1 LAASF
6 AAMPRQ
12 DVEETDAREAST
24 SGGAATEPGRAMGPL
39 ELQVTVETGDRR
51 GAGTVAAVDI
61 TLVGTTGAVAT
72 LHIPGRCRDGEEL
85 LPRGSK
91 VTFPLVTDRDLGQI
105 AKIQVKRRNLDSA
118 LDKHM
123 DGGWF
128 LEQVSVSRPSGAGQ
142 ATLTFPCHAW
152 FGEDSE
158 GVTEGVQ
165 ERNLV
170 PSKPGSELGLE
181 GMEGFRFP
189 RPLSARISATVIP
202 HQDKVAAGMRAVN
215 RRNAGH
221 GGEDA
226 YFNTETGGVIG
237 LGVADGVY
245 AWRHRGI
252 DSGEMSRALMEEARW
267 AIEHGVRDPL
277 LVLGNAWYKTF
288 HANVQGSSTATV
300 LVIDR
305 ETGLLKSS
313 LLGDSGYM
321 ILSRRDLRGHSK
333 ERTRA
338 GQRYYERFRSP
349 QQEHHFGYPYQL
361 GHHDNSDRPEDAL
374 NLRQRVVPGD
384 VVVLGTDGLFDNL
397 HSEEVVACVNGLA
410 DAGKRL
416 APAAVSQELARRAF
430 QVSLDRTIPT
440 PYSIAASAQ
449 FDMVFSGGKK
459 DDICIV
465 VAVLE

>member
-1 LAASF
+1 
-6 AAMPRQ
+6 M
-12 DVEETDAREAST
+12 
-24 SGGAATEPGRAMGPL
+24 
-39 ELQVTVETGDRR
+39 
-51 GAGTVAAVDI
+51 
-61 TLVGTTGAVAT
+61 
-72 LHIPGRCRDGEEL
+72 
-85 LPRGSK
+85 
-91 VTFPLVTDRDLGQI
+91 TFPLVTDRDLGQI

-158 GVTEGVQ
+158 GVTGASRPRRPPPGSAVAWGPGQASVHTCPSAYQPPSLAPRPAEGVQ

-397 HSEEVVACVNGLA
+397 HSEEVVACVNGLPCSS
-410 DAGKRL
+410 DHG
-416 APAAVSQELARRAF
+416 SQWALM
-430 QVSLDRTIPT
+430 
-440 PYSIAASAQ
+440 ASRHAKQ
-449 FDMVFSGGKK
+449 LHMT
-459 DDICIV
+459 
-465 VAVLE
+465 